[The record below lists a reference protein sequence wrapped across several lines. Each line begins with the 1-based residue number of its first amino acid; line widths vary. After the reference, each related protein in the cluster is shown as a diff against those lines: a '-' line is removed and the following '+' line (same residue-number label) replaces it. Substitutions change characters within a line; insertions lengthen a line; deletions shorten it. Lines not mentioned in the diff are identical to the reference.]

1 MDVRD
6 SIPKLLLFGAI
17 MKPARCSH
25 SPCIVFISLIACM
38 KTKIIIMPAQGLR
51 MRYANRNKLTLR

>member
-1 MDVRD
+1 MAVRD

-25 SPCIVFISLIACM
+25 SPCIVFISL
-38 KTKIIIMPAQGLR
+38 
-51 MRYANRNKLTLR
+51 